1 MNEQEVRK
9 KVKALKG
16 LYMELLSY
24 LGVNAVLI
32 LIWATFDS
40 NDVFWP
46 KYILVVWGLALTF
59 KAYRL
64 GLLPLIFHRL
74 SFLTPEWE
82 EKKIK
87 ELVGNVSTQRKI
99 QLNRN
104 AKR

>member
-1 MNEQEVRK
+1 MKEQEVRK

-16 LYMELLSY
+16 LYLELFSY
-24 LGVNAVLI
+24 AGVNAILI
-32 LIWATFDS
+32 LIWATFDK
-40 NDVFWP
+40 NGVFWP
-46 KYILVVWGLALTF
+46 KYVLVVWGLALTF

-64 GLLPLIFHRL
+64 GLLPILFHRL

-87 ELVGNVSTQRKI
+87 ELVGRVDNQRKI